1 MARGRARARCGGG
14 PHRIAVHAQHLM
26 RQHRAA
32 VTCGRRHLRRHQ
44 SPRRNVAAARRLPH
58 AGAALGEAEVR
69 EARRER
75 RRVQRLAWHALR
87 RGVGHAGLQIGR
99 TSRTDSEVAYL
110 AEKGHATLRLD
121 LSVPFDRSCGEGGPR
136 GVRIRHPR
144 DATLIIVSAK
154 GGSGGPSR
162 LRLLRRPD
170 ESYTGAAL
178 GGMPCGGRAHQAAP
192 NDRKVV
198 ERRKAAVGRGHPLI
212 HGQRVDFCL
221 GGERK
226 HVVRRQQQQECAGTW
241 PIQPLRVYVGS

>member
-1 MARGRARARCGGG
+1 
-14 PHRIAVHAQHLM
+14 M

-136 GVRIRHPR
+136 GVRIRHPC

-221 GGERK
+221 GGVRK